1 MNRVHRWVV
10 VASLGIAWGVSAADG
25 AKKAGGEGG
34 RVAYPEKPSATA
46 SAEAQRKV
54 SEAQSEVSRAQGGVS
69 TAANALRKEFEASQA
84 FKDAQ
89 DALKAA
95 QDKLAAARK
104 PVIEGLKSNAAY
116 QKALADKQALVK
128 QREGM
133 SADDP
138 QIPSMAA
145 KILEAGR
152 PVAAIET
159 KAVDKDP
166 AVKTARAEVD
176 QAVAKLNDLKK
187 EFESGLKENNSYLL
201 AKQNVDAAN
210 EKLTAAK
217 SELSSAQQSD
227 AAAMKQWREQT
238 AAMEREQANKNRYS
252 GEGGKVMKKG
262 DGATAK

>member
-1 MNRVHRWVV
+1 MNRVLRWVV
-10 VASLGIAWGVSAADG
+10 VASLGIAWGVCAADG
-25 AKKAGGEGG
+25 VKKGGGEGG
-34 RVAYPEKPSATA
+34 RAAYPERPNPTA

-54 SEAQSEVSRAQGGVS
+54 SEAQSEVSKAQGAVS
-69 TAANALRKEFEASQA
+69 SAASTLRKEFEGSQP

-104 PVIEGLKSNAAY
+104 PVIDGLKSNAAY
-116 QKALADKQALVK
+116 QKALANKQALVK

-152 PVAAIET
+152 PVAAIESA
-159 KAVDKDP
+159 AVDKDP
-166 AVKTARAEVD
+166 GVKAAKAEVD
-176 QAVAKLNDLKK
+176 QAVAKLNELKK
-187 EFESGLKENNSYLL
+187 EFEGGLKDNNSYLL

-227 AAAMKQWREQT
+227 AQALKTWREQT
-238 AAMEREQANKNRYS
+238 AAMEQANKNKYS

-262 DGATAK
+262 DGTTAK